1 MASVFDLAVAAVQL
15 SGVDALV
22 RAMRAVDAR
31 AGRLIG
37 EGCCDCCEQRRWPCE
52 PAARFEPRPVIHPT
66 PRYEPRPVIHP
77 RPRFAPCEPHKCCPE
92 PHPIVI
98 KPQAELPLEPPWKTV
113 PWENPPPPAQ
123 VVKVACYRPDIIR
136 KGTLIDSFI

>member
-31 AGRLIG
+31 GGRFLG
-37 EGCCDCCEQRRWPCE
+37 ARCCDCCEETRWPCE

-77 RPRFAPCEPHKCCPE
+77 RPRFEPGEPRKCCPE
-92 PHPIVI
+92 PRPIVI
-98 KPQAELPLEPPWKTV
+98 KPAAELPLQPPWKTV
-113 PWENPPPPAQ
+113 PWKNPPQPAQ
-123 VVKVACYRPDIIR
+123 VIKVACYHPDTNR